1 MYYCLCQLA
10 QFLCLDPRTHSIQ
23 KLGDLHIF
31 NSVLFKMD
39 YCFIVFRFVCYF
51 LYFIE
56 FCLIFS
62 IRIKEIINASKTI
75 STPIITAHLE
85 NDTDAEFA
93 RRVKG
98 RIEKTVLGEVRK
110 MLEEFVCESIC
121 LTVCF
126 LNSVCLKT
134 FLCPPVWHMQ
144 YSETHM

>member
-1 MYYCLCQLA
+1 ML
-10 QFLCLDPRTHSIQ
+10 
-23 KLGDLHIF
+23 
-31 NSVLFKMD
+31 LF
-39 YCFIVFRFVCYF
+39 V
-51 LYFIE
+51 FIE

-110 MLEEFVCESIC
+110 MLE
-121 LTVCF
+121 
-126 LNSVCLKT
+126 T
-134 FLCPPVWHMQ
+134 FA
-144 YSETHM
+144 